1 MLGISPEAVRA
12 RIQRGTLVKDKDAD
26 GTVYVR
32 LDAHRTRSN
41 GGRESNATHGSPR
54 SNGDQTAVEGSIV
67 KVLQDQ
73 LTFLRDQLDQERD
86 ANREN
91 RRIIAGLVQRVPELE
106 GTTEPRE
113 APETVSEGTDR
124 EDVSLEPQ
132 EASER
137 RSWLSRFFFG
147 PS

>member
-54 SNGDQTAVEGSIV
+54 SNGDQTAVEGPIV

-106 GTTEPRE
+106 DPTEPRE
-113 APETVSEGTDR
+113 APETVSEGTEGGCISGAAGGLR
-124 EDVSLEPQ
+124 APLL
-132 EASER
+132 A
-137 RSWLSRFFFG
+137 L
-147 PS
+147 